1 MTLVLDLKPEVERAL
16 RSKADASGFPV
27 SDYVNELIRKDVSGE
42 PTLDERLAP
51 VRDQFEKSGMTEE
64 ELDDFFNDIRKKVY
78 QERKANMRT

>member
-1 MTLVLDLKPEVERAL
+1 MTVVLDLKPELEKALQRRAAA
-16 RSKADASGFPV
+16 RGFPV
-27 SDYVNELIRKDVSGE
+27 TDYLNELIQKDVDCGL
-42 PTLDERLAP
+42 TLDERLAP